1 MIFAHGAEIGQLK
14 THLSEIQGICVKTAS
29 HRNKER
35 ARRSSLTSKAR
46 GEICST
52 RTGRE
57 LRALASAICRADR
70 LYQLHMSRV
79 AGCGVALPIGDRGV
93 EDLLDPQPQP
103 RERSARSQHP

>member
-57 LRALASAICRADR
+57 LPGRLSPYLAAIPTCVVTHSLPAF
-70 LYQLHMSRV
+70 L
-79 AGCGVALPIGDRGV
+79 GCAAML
-93 EDLLDPQPQP
+93 
-103 RERSARSQHP
+103 A